1 MQKIDDFDWD
11 YLYAKA
17 EEYIKEFIPEA
28 HVNHGTMTLHGANPI
43 VDVSFPEKGNKKVI
57 KYLLEQKC
65 IQYRRGTNT
74 KGTRIRNLGV
84 HIFRR
89 WKDPVYRKMVS
100 SSFLKKEKNE
110 RKNRNGRFT
119 TRTKGKNIELYDKI
133 ISVIGI
139 LLSVS

>member
-1 MQKIDDFDWD
+1 MQKIDDFDGD

-65 IQYRRGTNT
+65 IQYRRGYVIWESYFQKMERPCIQENGKEFVFK
-74 KGTRIRNLGV
+74 KG
-84 HIFRR
+84 
-89 WKDPVYRKMVS
+89 
-100 SSFLKKEKNE
+100 EK
-110 RKNRNGRFT
+110 
-119 TRTKGKNIELYDKI
+119 
-133 ISVIGI
+133 
-139 LLSVS
+139 

>member
-1 MQKIDDFDWD
+1 MQKIDDYDWNC
-11 YLYAKA
+11 LYEKA

-74 KGTRIRNLGV
+74 KGTRIRNLGI
-84 HIFRR
+84 IFSE
-89 WKDPVYRKMVS
+89 D
-100 SSFLKKEKNE
+100 
-110 RKNRNGRFT
+110 
-119 TRTKGKNIELYDKI
+119 GKNLYTGWKE
-133 ISVIGI
+133 SYLHGEEKK
-139 LLSVS
+139 

>member
-57 KYLLEQKC
+57 KYLYLERCMEHHQKTIMKKNEFRYSC
-65 IQYRRGTNT
+65 SAEQ
-74 KGTRIRNLGV
+74 RNG
-84 HIFRR
+84 I
-89 WKDPVYRKMVS
+89 
-100 SSFLKKEKNE
+100 EKNSDE
-110 RKNRNGRFT
+110 VPK
-119 TRTKGKNIELYDKI
+119 LD
-133 ISVIGI
+133 
-139 LLSVS
+139 